1 MLKFPKFFLAMLLM
15 VGNILGAQQTQQVQQ
30 GLQVSPPGDTEL
42 ITPVNLQPLD
52 LEELARRKGISN
64 QSPARNIVIL
74 SGFGFIEDAAAI
86 FRSTGIRKLQLD
98 QMENF
103 ALVLPR
109 FVSESEHA
117 QVVRLADLLV
127 GDGRAVGLVSDSNFK
142 CASACEFMKIQTE
155 KLFENA
161 RMALTL
167 GSFSTEEDRDETVRK
182 FCRRNIEYARNRKDL
197 NRLFSAK
204 AEKIVGAFDRN
215 INLVKEDQT
224 QPFFDELVT
233 ACLSRLPVAGDG
245 FVLLIGAGAAE
256 QAAAE
261 GRYFDMLE
269 HLRVQEKVL
278 HQINYFVSGRKD
290 TLVLLI
296 QDSGK
301 MRWKY
306 GKDFKLSSF
315 IADLS
320 LLESAMKA
328 ENISKYLFES
338 PRSYSRLLKN
348 VDAGRINELIAAKDK
363 LALYKY
369 LQDSLKLSYDFRA
382 EVAGSETRLPGFAVF
397 SRGLG
402 TQLFRGMIT
411 FEDFVN
417 YLSLISGVSSKSDQ
431 E

>member
-86 FRSTGIRKLQLD
+86 FRSTGIRKLQID
-98 QMENF
+98 EMENF

>member
-52 LEELARRKGISN
+52 LEELARRKGINN

-86 FRSTGIRKLQLD
+86 FRSTGIRKLQID
-98 QMENF
+98 EMENF

-328 ENISKYLFES
+328 EDISKYLFES
-338 PRSYSRLLKN
+338 PRNYSQLLKN

>member
-1 MLKFPKFFLAMLLM
+1 MLKFPKYFLAIFLM
-15 VGNILGAQQTQQVQQ
+15 VGSILGAQQTQQAQQ

-52 LEELARRKGISN
+52 LEELARKKGLSSE
-64 QSPARNIVIL
+64 SPARNIVIL
-74 SGFGFIEDAAAI
+74 SGFGLIEDAAAI
-86 FRSTGIRKLQLD
+86 FRSTGIKKPQID
-98 QMENF
+98 EMENF

-109 FVSESEHA
+109 FIGANEHS

-127 GDGRAVGLVSDSNFK
+127 GNGRAVGLVSDSNFK

-155 KLFENA
+155 KLFERS

-167 GSFSTEEDRDETVRK
+167 GNFKNEEDRDETVKR

-204 AEKIVGAFDRN
+204 ADKIVGAFDRN
-215 INLVKEDQT
+215 LNLVKEDQT

-233 ACLSRLPVAGDG
+233 ACLSRLSVAENG

-256 QAAAE
+256 QAAVE
-261 GRYFDMLE
+261 GRYFDMIE
-269 HLRVQEKVL
+269 HLRIQEKVL

-301 MRWKY
+301 MRWEY
-306 GKDFKLSSF
+306 GKDFNLSSF
-315 IADLS
+315 VTDLK
-320 LLESAMKA
+320 LLENAMKSDD
-328 ENISKYLFES
+328 IYKHLFEIAHKDS
-338 PRSYSRLLKN
+338 LLLKN
-348 VDAGRINELIAAKDK
+348 VDATRIKELVGAGDK
-363 LALYKY
+363 LALYNY
-369 LQDSLKLSYDFRA
+369 LQDCLKRGYDSSAQFS
-382 EVAGSETRLPGFAVF
+382 GSETRLPGFAVF

-402 TQLFRGMIT
+402 SELFRGMVT

-417 YLSLISGVSSKSDQ
+417 YLSLISGVRSNSDQ